1 MGAPY
6 EVDEMT
12 GDYVICEYEEVK
24 ESFPYFREI
33 MSTLRNTLIARAER
47 KWGLTWAGRRKLS
60 EAAALGVT
68 LSPPGPALD
77 VDVDRGEFGETTI
90 IPALFR
96 DQAMAAATP
105 PAGQMTTWHQW
116 LTLTAADIAAG
127 GAQKTIMTG
136 AATGGTIYED
146 YMVGL
151 AGLAFLDK
159 AIRISEF
166 KMQISDKKLPRIN
179 IEEALA
185 YNKPAIVLE
194 EAYILDEETAFD
206 LYANVTTQGPQRIKL
221 IGLQLNR
228 VKDKVLTNT
237 GAALT

>member
-1 MGAPY
+1 
-6 EVDEMT
+6 MT

-24 ESFPYFREI
+24 REFPYFKNI

-47 KWGLTWAGRRKLS
+47 KWGLRFAGARKVS
-60 EAAALGVT
+60 EATMRGISLAT
-68 LSPPGPALD
+68 PGPALD

-90 IPALFR
+90 IPALFNDISGTR
-96 DQAMAAATP
+96 
-105 PAGQMTTWHQW
+105 MTTWHQW
-116 LTLTAADIAAG
+116 LTLTPGEIAAG
-127 GAQKTIMTG
+127 GAQKTLMTG
-136 AATGGTIYED
+136 ANTGGTIYED
-146 YMVGL
+146 YMIGL

-166 KMQISDKKLPRIN
+166 KMQISDKKLPRVN

-221 IGLQLNR
+221 IGLQMNR
-228 VKDKVLTNT
+228 VKDKLLTNT
-237 GAALT
+237 GAALL